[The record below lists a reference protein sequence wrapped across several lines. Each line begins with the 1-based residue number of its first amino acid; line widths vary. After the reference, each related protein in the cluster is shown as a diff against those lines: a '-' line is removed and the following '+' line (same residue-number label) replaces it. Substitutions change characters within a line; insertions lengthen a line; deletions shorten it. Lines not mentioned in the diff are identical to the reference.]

1 MAIVEQKRAEQRFV
15 MHGVSWNTYELLL
28 ADLAN
33 RSSPRVTYDQGRLE
47 LMSPSDEH
55 EQYRRLLGRMIDI
68 WTLENRIP
76 IRSFGATTFKREAS
90 QRGIEAD
97 ECYYVRNEALV
108 RGRRGL
114 DLDADPPPD
123 LAFEIDVSASSLGKL
138 ELYAALGV
146 PEFWLFT
153 GEMLTM
159 YEFRSDAYQTV
170 DVSLNLPGFP
180 AADVAHW
187 IARAAG
193 KAGVEG
199 RHDAGCGTK
208 EVLMKSMSSLALG
221 LAVLFSPW
229 AASARADIS

>member
-1 MAIVEQKRAEQRFV
+1 MVIAEQKRAERRFV
-15 MHGVSWNTYELLL
+15 MYGVSWNTYERLL

-114 DLDADPPPD
+114 DLDVDPPPD
-123 LAFEIDVSASSLGKL
+123 LAFEIDVSASLLGKL

-146 PEFWLFT
+146 PEVWLFT

-170 DVSLNLPGFP
+170 EVSLNLPGFP
-180 AADVAHW
+180 AADIAHW
-187 IARAAG
+187 IARAA
-193 KAGVEG
+193 AE
-199 RHDAGCGTK
+199 DET
-208 EVLMKSMSSLALG
+208 E
-221 LAVLFSPW
+221 W
-229 AASARADIS
+229 AASFQDWVRQHGKQAGG

>member
-1 MAIVEQKRAEQRFV
+1 MVIAEQKRAERRFV
-15 MHGVSWNTYELLL
+15 MYGVSWNTYELLL

-114 DLDADPPPD
+114 DLDVDPPPD
-123 LAFEIDVSASSLGKL
+123 LAFEIDVSASLLGKL

-146 PEFWLFT
+146 PEVWLFT

-170 DVSLNLPGFP
+170 EVSLNLPGFP
-180 AADVAHW
+180 AADIAHW
-187 IARAAG
+187 IARAA
-193 KAGVEG
+193 AE
-199 RHDAGCGTK
+199 DET
-208 EVLMKSMSSLALG
+208 E
-221 LAVLFSPW
+221 W
-229 AASARADIS
+229 AASFQDWVRQHGKQAGG

>member
-1 MAIVEQKRAEQRFV
+1 MAVVEQKRAEQRFV

-28 ADLAN
+28 ADLA
-33 RSSPRVTYDQGRLE
+33 SHSWPRVTYDQGRLE
-47 LMSPSDEH
+47 LTSPSDEH

-68 WTLENRIP
+68 WTLEKRIP

-146 PEFWLFT
+146 PEVWLFT

-187 IARAAG
+187 IARAA
-193 KAGVEG
+193 AE
-199 RHDAGCGTK
+199 DETQ
-208 EVLMKSMSSLALG
+208 
-221 LAVLFSPW
+221 W
-229 AASARADIS
+229 AASFQDWVRQRGGQGGG

>member
-1 MAIVEQKRAEQRFV
+1 MVIAEQKRAERRFV
-15 MHGVSWNTYELLL
+15 MYGVSWNTYELLL

-114 DLDADPPPD
+114 DLDVDPPPD
-123 LAFEIDVSASSLGKL
+123 LAFEIDVSASLLGKL

-146 PEFWLFT
+146 PEVWLFT
-153 GEMLTM
+153 GETLTM

-170 DVSLNLPGFP
+170 EVSLNLPGFP
-180 AADVAHW
+180 AADIAHW
-187 IARAAG
+187 IARAA
-193 KAGVEG
+193 AE
-199 RHDAGCGTK
+199 DET
-208 EVLMKSMSSLALG
+208 E
-221 LAVLFSPW
+221 W
-229 AASARADIS
+229 AASFQDWVRQHGKQAGG